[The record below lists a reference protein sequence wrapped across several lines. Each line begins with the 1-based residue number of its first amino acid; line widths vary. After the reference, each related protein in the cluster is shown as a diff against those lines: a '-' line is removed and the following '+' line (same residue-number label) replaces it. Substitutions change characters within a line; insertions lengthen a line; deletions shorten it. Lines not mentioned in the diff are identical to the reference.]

1 MRVFGLLI
9 SLLALAAAVMGS
21 IAFGVTN
28 IPLHQVWESFT
39 QFNGSNEHL
48 IILTARLPRALIAL
62 AVGASLAVAGALMQV
77 ITRNPIASPST
88 LGVNSGAAFFIIMS
102 AGWLGVSG
110 LQSLTWVALIG
121 AAVSGGIVFF
131 LGSIGRD
138 GMTPVKITLAG
149 ASIAAFFH
157 SLTQGLMLS
166 DGKMFDQVLVWLVG
180 SVAGRDLNQL
190 AAVWPY
196 MTVGMLAALL
206 LGRHL
211 NALSMGDD
219 IAQSL
224 GQKTALIKLLAA
236 AAVILLAGGSVAAA
250 GPIAFVGII
259 IPHIVRYLIG
269 NDYRWILPYSAVL
282 GALLLVTADLGS
294 RYIAMPKEVPV
305 GVMTAIIG
313 VPFFVYIA
321 RKGRRAQ

>member
-9 SLLALAAAVMGS
+9 SLLALAAAVMCS

-28 IPLHQVWESFT
+28 IPLREVWNSFV

-62 AVGASLAVAGALMQV
+62 AVGACLAVAGALMQV

-88 LGVNSGAAFFIIMS
+88 LGVNSGAAFFIIMAS
-102 AGWLGVSG
+102 GWLGISG

-121 AAVSGGIVFF
+121 AAVSGGIVFL

-149 ASIAAFFH
+149 ASMAAFFH

-180 SVAGRDLNQL
+180 SVAGRDMNQL
-190 AAVWPY
+190 TAVWPY
-196 MTVGMLAALL
+196 MAVGMLTALV

-224 GQKTALIKLLAA
+224 GQKTALIKLFAA

-321 RKGRRAQ
+321 RKGRRA

>member
-39 QFNGSNEHL
+39 HFSGSNEHL
-48 IILTARLPRALIAL
+48 IILTARLPRALIAV
-62 AVGASLAVAGALMQV
+62 AVGACLAVAGALMQV

-88 LGVNSGAAFFIIMS
+88 LGVNSGAAFFIILAS
-102 AGWLGVSG
+102 GWLGIGG

-149 ASIAAFFH
+149 ASMAAFFH

-190 AAVWPY
+190 TAVWPY
-196 MTVGMLAALL
+196 MAVGMLAALL

-269 NDYRWILPYSAVL
+269 NDYRWILPYSAVF

>member
-1 MRVFGLLI
+1 MRVFGLFI

-28 IPLHQVWESFT
+28 VPLHQVLESFT
-39 QFNGSNEHL
+39 HFNGSNEHL

-102 AGWLGVSG
+102 AGWLGISG

-157 SLTQGLMLS
+157 SLTQGFMLS

-196 MTVGMLAALL
+196 MTVGMLVALL

-259 IPHIVRYLIG
+259 IPHIVRHLIG